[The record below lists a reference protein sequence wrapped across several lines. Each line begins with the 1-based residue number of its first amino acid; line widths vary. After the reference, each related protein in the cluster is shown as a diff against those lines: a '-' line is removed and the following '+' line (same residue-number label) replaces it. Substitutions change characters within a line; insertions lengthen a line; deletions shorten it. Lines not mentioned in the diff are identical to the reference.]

1 MKPQIIVC
9 GLGRTGYHIFSLLK
23 QQGVAVV
30 GVSDRPVPNEPS
42 VVVGQIQQ
50 ADTLLAAGIM
60 AAQTLLIATNNDAL
74 NLSIL
79 MQARLLNPQIRI
91 INRLFNESLGDRLD
105 HTLVE
110 HVAMSVSALAAP
122 TFVFA
127 ALGNQAIGHLRL
139 FDQTWPIF
147 EEYIDAGHRWR
158 GQKLS
163 DLWDDRSRML
173 IHYLPRS
180 DDLTEDLV
188 AGLMAG
194 QHLQVGDRLI
204 IGTRP
209 NIRTQRQSGLQRLW
223 KVGSSLKQF
232 QPHIKSSVTAL
243 IVLLITILSA
253 TFTYISFTLGKLS
266 VIDAL
271 YFSVGIITGAGGN
284 EEVVARAPEMVKV
297 FTAVMMLAGAAI
309 VGICYAILNDFVL
322 GSHLRNF
329 WEVVRVPRR
338 DHYIICGLGGVGVQI
353 VRQLHTTGHEV
364 VVIEQDPNNRFLS
377 TVQSWRVPVI
387 QGPANQAVTLKTA
400 NLDQAAALLAVT
412 SNDIAN
418 LEIALTSKGLAPKL
432 PTIVRIQDPQ
442 HASMVKQVFAFESV
456 LSPTELAAPA
466 FAAAALGGRILG
478 SGMTGNHLW
487 IALATLITPA
497 HPFCGRSVREVAI
510 AVDVVPL
517 YLETSHQTVHGWALL
532 DTYLDVGDILYLT
545 MPAIRLEHLWRNRSS
560 ISQEKVS
567 PPEPATHKQPDAAK

>member
-9 GLGRTGYHIFSLLK
+9 GLGRTGYHIFTLLK
-23 QQGVAVV
+23 QQGVVVV
-30 GVSDRPVPNEPS
+30 GISDRPVPNEPS
-42 VVVGQIQQ
+42 VIVGDIQQ
-50 ADTLLAAGIM
+50 ATTLLEAGVM
-60 AAQTLLIATNNDAL
+60 TAQALVIATNNDVL

-105 HTLVE
+105 QTLIE

-127 ALGNQAIGHLRL
+127 ALGNQAIGHLQL

-147 EEYIDAGHRWR
+147 EEYIDTNHRWQ

-163 DLWDDRSRML
+163 DLWDDRNNML

-188 AGLMAG
+188 EGLTAG
-194 QHLQVGDRLI
+194 QHLQEGDRLI
-204 IGTRP
+204 IGVRP
-209 NIRTQRQSGLQRLW
+209 SIRTQRQSTLQRLW
-223 KVGSSLKQF
+223 KVATSLKQF
-232 QPHIKSSVTAL
+232 QPHIRSSLTAL

-266 VIDAL
+266 VVDAL

-284 EEVVARAPEMVKV
+284 EDVVSRAPEMVKV

-322 GSHLRNF
+322 GSHFRTF
-329 WEVVRVPRR
+329 WEVVQVPRR
-338 DHYIICGLGGVGVQI
+338 DHYIVCGLGGMGVQI
-353 VRQLHTTGHEV
+353 VRQLRSTGHEV

-377 TVQSWRVPVI
+377 TVQAWRVPVI
-387 QGPANQAVTLKTA
+387 QSPANQAMTLKTA
-400 NLDQAAALLAVT
+400 HLDKAAALLAVT

-418 LEIALTSKGLAPKL
+418 LEIALTSKGLAPNVS
-432 PTIVRIQDPQ
+432 TIVRIQDPQ
-442 HASMVKQVFAFESV
+442 HASMVKQVFAFEAV

-497 HPFCGRSVREVAI
+497 HPFCGRSVRDVAI
-510 AVDVVPL
+510 AVDIVPL
-517 YLETSHQTVHGWALL
+517 YLETCDQTVHGWSLL
-532 DTYLDVGDILYLT
+532 DACLGVGDILYLT
-545 MPAIRLEHLWRNRSS
+545 MPAIRLEHLWRTVPP
-560 ISQEKVS
+560 VS
-567 PPEPATHKQPDAAK
+567 KATIPNEVAVGG